1 MYECFDHHVKV
12 VDGVVGGLICPFG
25 LGRHV
30 VVEDMLNG
38 LYGLDALF
46 DGHPGIF
53 GNVVFMV
60 VHKDSFAFFADL
72 LIHL

>member
-12 VDGVVGGLICPFG
+12 VDGIVGGLICPFG

-30 VVEDMLNG
+30 TVEDMLNG
-38 LYGLDALF
+38 LDGLDALF
-46 DGHPGIF
+46 DGDAGIF
-53 GNVVFMV
+53 GNVVFV
-60 VHKDSFAFFADL
+60 IVHKDSFAFFADL